1 MSRLAKWSTLTAG
14 LAAAVLLAGCS
25 GSTTTQ
31 APASTPASAPASTPA
46 SAGAAGGGEIDTMT
60 WAVQAPVMSMDIAKD
75 QLISSQRAQ
84 AAAFDRVLTQ
94 DDQGNVIAGVTS
106 LAAPDPQTIVLTLR
120 DDVKF
125 WDGSPLT
132 AEDVAYSISR
142 HTGPDSTSLAAQ
154 FFATVE
160 SVEVTDPKTVTI
172 KLVAPDPAMPTKLA
186 TFAQVRQKAYDD
198 AAGEAAGGPEK
209 PGMGTGPYSIA
220 SYSSADGVVLARNDA
235 YWGGTPKAREIK
247 IVSIEDP
254 ETARL
259 AMSSGEIDGF
269 FDVPLI
275 ATRQWDELDNATMSY
290 VVGAY
295 IDYLVMDTSRAPFDD
310 VNVRIAMAHLLDR
323 PALAQPL
330 FNGRATVATS
340 IVPEVQMTATFP
352 SDAAAINAAL
362 PAVPEFSVDSAKA
375 ALAKSA
381 SPNGFSVDLPVDT
394 TQPWMSPLAQNLAQT
409 AQQIGITIN
418 VKPVSA
424 ADWGAGLMDPA
435 ASPLQL
441 LSLGG
446 PTTWAGELPPIIVG
460 EMAPFNVAKYATPEA
475 NELAGAVAVAT
486 TPADLKQPLTDLLSN
501 VNQNLPYVPLFNEQ
515 VAVAIG
521 NGLAWDG
528 GYSYFAI
535 GQAWP
540 MKISGAQ

>member
-1 MSRLAKWSTLTAG
+1 MPRLAKWSTVGIGL
-14 LAAAVLLAGCS
+14 LAAALLAGCS
-25 GSTTTQ
+25 GGGSD
-31 APASTPASAPASTPA
+31 ASSSSASS
-46 SAGAAGGGEIDTMT
+46 SAATGGGDIETMT
-60 WAVQAPVMSMDIAKD
+60 WGVQAPVMSMDVAKD
-75 QLISSQRAQ
+75 GLVSSLRAQ
-84 AAAFDRVLTQ
+84 AAAFDRVLAQ
-94 DDQGNVIAGVTS
+94 DDQGKVIAGVTS
-106 LAAPDPQTIVLTLR
+106 LSSPDPQTVVLTLR

-125 WDGSPLT
+125 WDGTPLT
-132 AEDVAYSISR
+132 AEDVAYSINR
-142 HTGPDSTSLAAQ
+142 HVGPESTSMQAQ
-154 FFATVE
+154 FFGTVE

-186 TFAQVRQKAYDD
+186 VFAQVRQQAYDE

-220 SYSSADGVVLARNDA
+220 SYSSTDGVVLARNDA
-235 YWGGTPKAREIK
+235 YWGGAPKAKELK
-247 IVSIEDP
+247 IVTIEDP

-259 AMSSGEIDGF
+259 AMSSGEINGF

-290 VVGAY
+290 VVGGY
-295 IDYLVMDTSRAPFDD
+295 IDYLTMDTSRAPFDD
-310 VNVRIAMAHLLDR
+310 LNVRVAMAHLLDR
-323 PALAQPL
+323 AALAQPL

-352 SDAAAINAAL
+352 NDVAAINAAL
-362 PAVPEFSVDSAKA
+362 PAVPEFSIEKAKE

-381 SPNGFSVDLPVDT
+381 SPDGFTVDLPVDT
-394 TQPWMSPLAQNLAQT
+394 TQPWMSPLGQNLAE
-409 AQQIGITIN
+409 AAKQIGITIN

-435 ASPLQL
+435 GSPLQL
-441 LSLGG
+441 LALAG

-460 EMAPFNVAKYATPEA
+460 ETAPFNVAKYATPEV

-486 TPADLKQPLTDLLSN
+486 TPEELKQPLTDLLAN
-501 VNQNLPYVPLFNEQ
+501 VNTNLPYVPLFNEQ

-521 NGLAWDG
+521 KDLVWDG

-535 GQAWP
+535 GQPWP